1 MAINLI
7 TAARIILQTALEDHT
22 VHSDLIPFSLYS
34 FSSLRLCT
42 AESKTTGVLRA
53 FGLLVVIVVKS
64 VLNPTSNQ
72 DRTCLIYVFIG
83 MTLP

>member
-1 MAINLI
+1 MATNLI
-7 TAARIILQTALEDHT
+7 TAARIVLQTALEVHT

-42 AESKTTGVLRA
+42 AESKTTGILRA
-53 FGLLVVIVVKS
+53 FGLLVAIVKS

-72 DRTCLIYVFIG
+72 DRTCVSF
-83 MTLP
+83 MFS

>member
-1 MAINLI
+1 MSMNLI
-7 TAARIILQTALEDHT
+7 TAARIVLQTALEVHT

-42 AESKTTGVLRA
+42 AESKTTG
-53 FGLLVVIVVKS
+53 FGLFVAIVKS

-72 DRTCLIYVFIG
+72 DRTCVSF
-83 MTLP
+83 MFS